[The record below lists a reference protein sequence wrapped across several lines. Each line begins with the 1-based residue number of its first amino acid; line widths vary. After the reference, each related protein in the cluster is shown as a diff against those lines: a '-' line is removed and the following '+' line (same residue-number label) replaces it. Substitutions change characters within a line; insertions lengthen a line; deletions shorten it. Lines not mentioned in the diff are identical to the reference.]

1 MSTAADSADRPSTAP
16 HRVTI
21 LPGAWVGPEICAV
34 MQDVISAAGVEI
46 DWQSFDAVDDVPDAL
61 LASAR
66 ETGRVVRARM
76 SGVRTTGQ
84 LPPVVLLRQTLGS
97 WCMTRHIRALPSAP
111 ARFPDID
118 VVVIREAS
126 EGIYTGMEHAV
137 ADGVFEAIKV
147 TTQAACERIA
157 RHAFEWARANGR
169 KKVSIVHKSNIMKKS
184 DGLFLRTAQ
193 RVAADYP
200 DIETDEVIVDAL
212 CMRLVRWPMQFDV
225 LLTGN
230 LFGDIV
236 SDLCSG
242 LAGGLTAS
250 ATTTL
255 CDGVTLF
262 ENPHG
267 KAPELMGRDLA
278 NPIPMVQ
285 TGVLLLRDLGE
296 TEAADRVDAAIA
308 ALAASGCQTAD
319 QGGDARCS
327 EVRDAL
333 VAHLTAGSN

>member
-1 MSTAADSADRPSTAP
+1 MTTDSKSATVL
-16 HRVTI
+16 HRVTL
-21 LPGAWVGPEICAV
+21 LPGAWVGPETCSV
-34 MQDVISAAGVEI
+34 MQDVIAATGVLIE
-46 DWQSFDAVDDVPDAL
+46 WERFDAVDEIPDAL
-61 LASAR
+61 LESAR
-66 ETGRVVRARM
+66 RTGRLVRGRM
-76 SGVRTTGQ
+76 SGVRTQGQ
-84 LPPVVLLRQTLGS
+84 LPPVVHLRQTMGS
-97 WCMTRHIRALPSAP
+97 WCMMREVRAVPGTP

-137 ADGVFEAIKV
+137 ADGVYEAIKV
-147 TTQAACERIA
+147 TTRAACERIA
-157 RHAFEWARANGR
+157 RHAYEWARANGR

-193 RVAADYP
+193 QVSKDYP

-212 CMRLVRWPMQFDV
+212 CMRLVRWPASFDV

-250 ATTTL
+250 TTTTL

-267 KAPELMGRDLA
+267 KAAELVGRDLA

-285 TGVLLLRDLGE
+285 AGVHLLRDLGE
-296 TEAADRVDAAIA
+296 TIAADRIEAAIIA
-308 ALAASGCQTAD
+308 TAGAGILTAD

-333 VAHLTAGSN
+333 LAHLASQEVVA

>member
-1 MSTAADSADRPSTAP
+1 MTQPDSSQSP
-16 HRVTI
+16 HRVTL
-21 LPGAWVGPEICAV
+21 LPGAWVGPEITAV
-34 MQDVISAAGVEI
+34 MQDVIAAAGVSI
-46 DWQSFDAVDDVPDAL
+46 AWDTFDATDHVPEAL
-61 LASAR
+61 LESAR
-66 ETGRVVRARM
+66 STGVVVRGRM
-76 SGVRTTGQ
+76 SGVRTKGQ
-84 LPPVVLLRQTLGS
+84 LPPVVHLRKSLGS
-97 WCMTRHIRALPSAP
+97 WAMRREVKAIPGAP
-111 ARFPDID
+111 ARFDNID
-118 VVVIREAS
+118 VVVVREAS

-147 TTQAACERIA
+147 TTAAACERIA
-157 RHAFEWARANGR
+157 RHAYEWARANGR

-193 RVAADYP
+193 RVSKDFP
-200 DIETDEVIVDAL
+200 DIQTDEVIVDAL
-212 CMRLVRWPMQFDV
+212 CMRLVRWPASFDV

-267 KAPELMGRDLA
+267 KAPELVGRDLA
-278 NPIPMVQ
+278 NPVPMVQ
-285 TGVLLLRDLGE
+285 TGVLLLRHLGE
-296 TEAADRVDAAIA
+296 TTAADRTDHCRI
-308 ALAASGCQTAD
+308 AD
-319 QGGDARCS
+319 QADHGHGEC
-327 EVRDAL
+327 
-333 VAHLTAGSN
+333 